1 MDQKV
6 QKAMLPFL
14 RSEFGNPSSI
24 HQLGQRAKAAVEK
37 AREQIAAFLG
47 CSSNEIVFTSG
58 ATEAN
63 NLAIQGCVRP
73 GFTHSRVPH
82 VVIFAIEHES
92 LLVQV
97 KELEKQGVLRAS
109 YIPPGKDGI
118 INPEAVEKSIKE
130 NTVLVSIQYVNSEI
144 GTVQP
149 IAEIGKI
156 ISKKNESSVV
166 GRRSLVKF
174 HTDAVQAANYLDCN
188 VEKLRVDLLTL
199 SSHKIYGPKGV
210 GILYIR
216 KGTAISPLILGGGQ
230 EQDMRP
236 GTENVAGIVGMAE
249 AIREVQNPKVRI
261 QHIKMRHMRDKFVGD
276 SKKRISDVEVT
287 GSLEHRVP
295 NNVHLR
301 ILGVEGK
308 DVVLLLDQKGVAVS
322 TGSACSE
329 RSQEPSHVVR
339 ALGCSNDEA
348 RSAVRITLGK
358 YTRKEEMEKAF
369 KALEQVVGQL
379 RQKK

>member
-97 KELEKQGVLRAS
+97 KELEKQGVLQAS